1 MPASG
6 VAEMQR
12 ADYRPEWLTLDNAA
26 RIYPGA
32 ISEWSPDV
40 YRVFITLRAP
50 IRVSALEQALRT
62 VFPRFPYF
70 QVHLRRGLFWYYLQ
84 RNDDIPE
91 LHPLSSVPVS
101 IMPAGRGIRHLLR
114 IQARGAT
121 IAVDFSHVLTDGAGA
136 IRFLGTLA
144 IQYLRLLG
152 VRMDSWEPFLDPQEP
167 PSPGEFEDA
176 YNRYFEGGLPGPPEL
191 SPAYHLP
198 QAAQPRCRVITGRSQ
213 LSGMLDLARTHGV
226 SLTEYLVAI
235 YMHSLVQV
243 RASSGGGKRV
253 LGSAVV
259 RIEVPVDMR
268 RFYPTETMRNFSLY
282 VSPEL
287 DLSLGAYSFDDIVQ
301 RVHHSMSMQADRRE
315 LARQIARNVRVE
327 RNPLVRIMPLFLK
340 DLLFLYLRERFGET
354 PYSGVLSNLGRIVV
368 PREIDPYVES
378 FGVILGPNPSMKT
391 NCAMLSFRD
400 DLYINFNSVIESREL
415 ERLFFTHI
423 TGSGVSVSV
432 SERSSSA

>member
-1 MPASG
+1 MAHPA
-6 VAEMQR
+6 
-12 ADYRPEWLTLDNAA
+12 
-26 RIYPGA
+26 A

-40 YRVFITLRAP
+40 YRVFVTLRAP
-50 IRVSALEQALRT
+50 IRVSALEEALQT

-84 RNDDIPE
+84 RDDEIPE
-91 LHPLSSVPVS
+91 IHPLSSVPVS

-114 IQARGAT
+114 VQARGAT

-144 IQYLRLLG
+144 TQYLLLLG
-152 VRMDSWEPFLDPQEP
+152 IRIDSWEPFLDPRES
-167 PSPGEFEDA
+167 PSPGEYEDA
-176 YNRYFEGGLPGPPEL
+176 YNRYFEGGLPAPPEL
-191 SPAYHLP
+191 SSAYHLP
-198 QAAQPRCRVITGRSQ
+198 QAAQPRCRVITGRSP
-213 LSGMLDLARTHGV
+213 LSGMLDLARGHGV
-226 SLTEYLVAI
+226 SLTEFLAAL
-235 YMHSLVQV
+235 YMHSLAQI
-243 RASSGGGKRV
+243 RASSGGGKHAA
-253 LGSAVV
+253 GSAVL

-268 RFYPTETMRNFSLY
+268 RFYQTETMRNFSLY

-287 DLSLGAYSFDDIVQ
+287 DLSLGAYSLDDIIQ
-301 RVHHSMSMQADRRE
+301 RVHHSMSMQVDRRE

-327 RNPLVRIMPLFLK
+327 HNPLVRIMPLFLK

-354 PYSGVLSNLGRIVV
+354 PYSGVLSNLGKIVI
-368 PREIDPYVES
+368 PRDIEPYVES

-400 DLYINFNSVIESREL
+400 DLYVNFNSVIESREL

-423 TGSGVSVSV
+423 AKSGVPVNV
-432 SERSSSA
+432 SERSNVP